1 MNERQRNAFED
12 EILLARLLIA
22 RVRFPKAFLHL
33 EKAHILGQKS
43 VRAHV
48 LVHWLMLRV
57 EFSRRN
63 FAAVWG
69 QAVRILLGAVG
80 SAVGFVPIGNTG
92 GTNISMFKRLPI
104 DPILAKLMADDS

>member
-1 MNERQRNAFED
+1 MNTRQRSAFED
-12 EILLARLLIA
+12 EMLLARLLMA
-22 RVRFPKAFLHL
+22 RVRLPKALAHL
-33 EKAHILGQKS
+33 ERAHVLGQKS

-48 LVHWLMLRV
+48 RVHWLMLRV

-69 QAVRILLGAVG
+69 QAVRILLGAMG

-92 GTNISMFKRLPI
+92 GTDISMFKRLPI
-104 DPILAKLMADDS
+104 DPVLARLMADD

>member
-12 EILLARLLIA
+12 EVLLARLLIA
-22 RVRFPKAFLHL
+22 RVRLPKAFAHL
-33 EKAHILGQKS
+33 ERAHILGQKS

-57 EFSRRN
+57 EFSKRN

-69 QAVRILLGAVG
+69 QAVRILLGAIG
-80 SAVGFVPIGNTG
+80 SAIGVVPIGNTG
-92 GTNISMFKRLPI
+92 GTDISMFKRLPI
-104 DPILAKLMADDS
+104 DPVLAKLMADDF